1 MTQSKKVLTGIV
13 SEVSLRRLLPPSLN
27 CSQERK
33 RTTVKEWT
41 RLTFHT
47 GSFANVFRLYR
58 LTKAERLRATGND
71 TGQTANITI
80 VPFIIFFFQI
90 FNYGR
95 IYGAGQKYAEKLL
108 LQFNHRLTESEAKQK
123 AETLYANTKGVAK
136 YVISF
141 V

>member
-1 MTQSKKVLTGIV
+1 MRR
-13 SEVSLRRLLPPSLN
+13 SLIQYQRMHGQERERTRVKNSLSPLPPL
-27 CSQERK
+27 
-33 RTTVKEWT
+33 THPWVKEWT

-47 GSFANVFRLYR
+47 SFFANVFRLYR
-58 LTKAERLRATGND
+58 LPKAERMLATGND
-71 TGQTANITI
+71 TEQTANITI
-80 VPFIIFFFQI
+80 VPFIFFQI

-136 YVISF
+136 YVMSF